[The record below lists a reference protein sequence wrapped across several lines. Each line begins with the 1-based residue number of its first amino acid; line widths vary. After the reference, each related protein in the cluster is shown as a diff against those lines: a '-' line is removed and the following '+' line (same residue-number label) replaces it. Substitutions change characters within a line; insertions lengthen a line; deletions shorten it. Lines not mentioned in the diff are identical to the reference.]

1 METIKSWYNYFTE
14 SSCVKA
20 ITSIPKKIQ
29 EKTQDQD
36 FMQKVSAVGTVG
48 AEMYR
53 VMVSSFLIIF
63 VPQKCGDHVC
73 TYKENLEVGNNLYI
87 SGIVINFVTMASLL
101 WMYSIELKRENRLIT
116 YLDVNKNKP
125 SDNESVGKALKHL
138 SEDHQNNIWS
148 LDKWY
153 QRSAYWS
160 MVMFTAN
167 TILSGFVIYEYYLDG
182 QTTTTYV
189 TNNLFMITKLMD
201 VYSTV
206 STDKNIFYSAY
217 LKGKVQFNDVDPQKY
232 INPSPVKKEEVELTD
247 VKVEEHKEEAM
258 VESTSSPEESS
269 V

>member
-1 METIKSWYNYFTE
+1 METIKSWYNYFT
-14 SSCVKA
+14 K
-20 ITSIPKKIQ
+20 
-29 EKTQDQD
+29 KTQDQD
-36 FMQKVSAVGTVG
+36 FMQKVSAVATVG

-87 SGIVINFVTMASLL
+87 SGIVLNFATMASLL

-116 YLDVNKNKP
+116 YLEVNKNKP
-125 SDNESVGKALKHL
+125 SDNESVGKTLKHL
-138 SEDHQNNIWS
+138 SEEHQQNIWS

-160 MVMFTAN
+160 MVMFSAN

-189 TNNLFMITKLMD
+189 TNNLFMITKLLD

-206 STDKNIFYSAY
+206 NTDKNIFYSAY
-217 LKGKVQFNDVDPQKY
+217 LKGKVQFNDVDTDKY
-232 INPSPVKKEEVELTD
+232 INPSPVKVQEIELTD
-247 VKVEEHKEEAM
+247 SKVEEGLANEVVDVADVVVSKEEDAK
-258 VESTSSPEESS
+258 V
-269 V
+269 

>member
-1 METIKSWYNYFTE
+1 MRDIKNVKKNYKMETIKSWYN
-14 SSCVKA
+14 S
-20 ITSIPKKIQ
+20 IISIPKKIQ
-29 EKTQDQD
+29 EKTNDQD
-36 FMQKVSAVGTVG
+36 FMQKVSAVATVG
-48 AEMYR
+48 AELYR

-73 TYKENLEVGNNLYI
+73 TYQENMEIGNNLYI
-87 SGIVINFVTMASLL
+87 SGLVVNFATMASLL
-101 WMYSIELKRENRLIT
+101 WMYSIELKRENRLIS
-116 YLDVNKNKP
+116 YLEVNKNRP
-125 SDNESVGKALKHL
+125 CDNDSVGNALKHL
-138 SEDHQNNIWS
+138 SEEHQHNIWS

-160 MVMFTAN
+160 MIMFTTN
-167 TILSGFVIYEYYLDG
+167 TILSGFVVYEYYLDG

-217 LKGKVQFNDVDPQKY
+217 MKGKVQFNDVDPEKY
-232 INPSPVKKEEVELTD
+232 INPSPVKEVELSE
-247 VKVEEHKEEAM
+247 VKVEEALVEATSKSE
-258 VESTSSPEESS
+258 EST

>member
-1 METIKSWYNYFTE
+1 METVKSWYNYFT
-14 SSCVKA
+14 K
-20 ITSIPKKIQ
+20 
-29 EKTQDQD
+29 KTQDQD
-36 FMQKVSAVGTVG
+36 FMQKVSAVATVG

-73 TYKENLEVGNNLYI
+73 TYKENLEIGNNLYI
-87 SGIVINFVTMASLL
+87 SGIVLNFATMASLL

-116 YLDVNKNKP
+116 YLEVNKNKP
-125 SDNESVGKALKHL
+125 SDNESVGKTLKHL
-138 SEDHQNNIWS
+138 SEEHQQNIWS

-160 MVMFTAN
+160 MLMFSAN

-189 TNNLFMITKLMD
+189 TNNLFMITKLLD

-206 STDKNIFYSAY
+206 NTD
-217 LKGKVQFNDVDPQKY
+217 KY
-232 INPSPVKKEEVELTD
+232 INPSPVKVELTD
-247 VKVEEHKEEAM
+247 IKVEEGLANEVVNVADVVVSKEEDAK
-258 VESTSSPEESS
+258 V
-269 V
+269 